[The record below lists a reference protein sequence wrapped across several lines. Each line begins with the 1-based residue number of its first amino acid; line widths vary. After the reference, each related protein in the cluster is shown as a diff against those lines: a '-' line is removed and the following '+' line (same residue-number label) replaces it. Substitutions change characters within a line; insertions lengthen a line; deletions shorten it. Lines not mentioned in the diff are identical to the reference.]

1 MPHVLIPDGFTL
13 KKVTKLQKRAIDEK
27 RMHYDTIALLNNPNT
42 PLVAG
47 AAVASFFL
55 VNAAD
60 EIIGKLKE
68 AGANVTEDIEE
79 GIKNA
84 IDEQKKKLIP
94 DISLRGLEER
104 LRDLN
109 FDPRRLA

>member
-1 MPHVLIPDGFTL
+1 
-13 KKVTKLQKRAIDEK
+13 QKRAIDEK
-27 RMHYDTIALLNNPNT
+27 RMHDDTIALLNNPNT
-42 PLVAG
+42 PLVVG
-47 AAVASFFL
+47 AAAASFFL

-94 DISLRGLEER
+94 DISLSGLEQR